1 MTIEVLEAEWLDPGV
16 ELSAAELAE
25 SSGLSEAEVL
35 ELVDYGVLV
44 PMDTQSARRTFG
56 GQCVVIVRT
65 ACRLRDEFD
74 LDTSAVALAIGLFD
88 RIRGLEGELHELRLL
103 LGRREAGIRP

>member
-1 MTIEVLEAEWLDPGV
+1 MNIEVLDAQWLDLGV
-16 ELSAAELAE
+16 ELSATELAA
-25 SSGLSEAEVL
+25 SSGLSESEVL

-44 PMDTQSARRTFG
+44 PIDMQAERHMFG
-56 GQCVVIVRT
+56 GQCVVVVRT

-74 LDTSAVALAIGLFD
+74 LDTSAVALAIGLLD

>member
-1 MTIEVLEAEWLDPGV
+1 MNIEVLDAQWLDLGV
-16 ELSAAELAE
+16 ELSATELAA
-25 SSGLSEAEVL
+25 SSGLSESEVL

-44 PMDTQSARRTFG
+44 PIDMQAERHMFG
-56 GQCVVIVRT
+56 GQCVVVVRT

-74 LDTSAVALAIGLFD
+74 LDTSAVALAIGLLD
-88 RIRGLEGELHELRLL
+88 RIRGLEAELHELRLL

>member
-1 MTIEVLEAEWLDPGV
+1 MTIEVVDAEWLDADV
-16 ELSAAELAE
+16 RLSAAELAQ

-44 PMDTQSARRTFG
+44 PVDMQSERRTFG

-74 LDTSAVALAIGLFD
+74 LDTSAVALAIGLLE
-88 RIRGLEGELHELRLL
+88 RIRGLEGELRELRLL
-103 LGRREAGIRP
+103 LGRG

>member
-1 MTIEVLEAEWLDPGV
+1 MTIEVLEAEWLDADV
-16 ELSAAELAE
+16 KLSAAELAE
-25 SSGLSEAEVL
+25 SSGLSEAEVH

-44 PMDTQSARRTFG
+44 PVDIRAERRMFG

-74 LDTSAVALAIGLFD
+74 LDTSAVALAIGLLE

-103 LGRREAGIRP
+103 LGRRDAGNRQ